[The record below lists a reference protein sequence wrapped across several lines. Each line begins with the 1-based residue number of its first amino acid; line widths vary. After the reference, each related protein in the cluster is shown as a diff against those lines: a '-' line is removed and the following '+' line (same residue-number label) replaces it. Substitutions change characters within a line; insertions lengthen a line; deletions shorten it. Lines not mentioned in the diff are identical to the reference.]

1 MDILFLTGIKHSGK
15 SNVGRSAVELLK
27 GTHEI
32 DFIDSDDLVQML
44 LPSSIGTLREF
55 YTLFGKA
62 AFMDLEFQ
70 AIEKFTRNCSDRLH
84 VLATGG
90 GVCDNGPVVE
100 LMKST
105 GKIIYLAVD
114 ETVLFHRIMRGGLP
128 PFLSAENPELSFHT
142 LFVERNARY
151 RQVADFMVSL
161 SDCRSIQENAEILA
175 KTLAELIGSEEQCRE
190 IRSEQH

>member
-15 SNVGRSAVELLK
+15 SNVGRAAVELLQS
-27 GTHEI
+27 TYEI
-32 DFIDSDDLVQML
+32 DFTDTDDLAQAL
-44 LPSSIGTLREF
+44 LPSPIGTLREF
-55 YTLFGKA
+55 YSRFGKV

-70 AIEKFTRNCSDRLH
+70 AVEKFTRECSDRLH
-84 VLATGG
+84 VVATGG
-90 GVCDNGPVVE
+90 GICDNGPAVQ
-100 LMKST
+100 LMKSS

-114 ETVLFHRIMRGGLP
+114 EPVLFQRIMRGGIP
-128 PFLSAENPELSFHT
+128 PFLSGENPEQSFHT

-175 KTLAELIGSEEQCRE
+175 KYLVELIGSEEQCRE